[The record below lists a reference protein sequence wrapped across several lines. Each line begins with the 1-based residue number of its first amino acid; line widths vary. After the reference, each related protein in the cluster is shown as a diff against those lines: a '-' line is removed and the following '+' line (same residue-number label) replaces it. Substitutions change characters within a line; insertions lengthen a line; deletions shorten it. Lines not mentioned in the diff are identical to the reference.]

1 MSCGD
6 FCEECVM
13 PGWNEYVADKHKL
26 ALEADNSWSF
36 TGKPRNGPSL
46 YWMHKLDLDLKV
58 L

>member
-1 MSCGD
+1 
-6 FCEECVM
+6 M